1 MPKLFNDAYNSTRT
15 NGSSAFTDSET
26 KTLLHSY
33 WMNQLY
39 GHLYVIARHTH
50 LNTRWQIANASNVSC
65 SEVEL
70 WTIVVEEW
78 SMTSTLVF
86 CQYINLSCEFLVA
99 CN

>member
-50 LNTRWQIANASNVSC
+50 LYAFWKITYTSYVSC

-70 WTIVVEEW
+70 RSVVVEER
-78 SMTSTLVF
+78 SMTSTFIF
-86 CQYINLSCEFLVA
+86 C
-99 CN
+99 

>member
-1 MPKLFNDAYNSTRT
+1 MPKLFDDAYNSTGT

-50 LNTRWQIANASNVSC
+50 LNTLWQIANASNVSC

-70 WTIVVEEW
+70 WTIVVEER
-78 SMTSTLVF
+78 SMTATFVLRKNV
-86 CQYINLSCEFLVA
+86 NLT
-99 CN
+99 